1 MVYKIIH
8 SIWSNYAAQSTMKR
22 AMTTTAGTED
32 GKKVA
37 VKPDIRKKGGNQ
49 VGERMTC
56 KNSK

>member
-1 MVYKIIH
+1 
-8 SIWSNYAAQSTMKR
+8 MKR
-22 AMTTTAGTED
+22 AMTTTAGKIIQTED

-37 VKPDIRKKGGNQ
+37 IKPDIRKKGGNQ

>member
-22 AMTTTAGTED
+22 AMTTTAGKIIQTED

-37 VKPDIRKKGGNQ
+37 VKPDIRKKVAIKSVN
-49 VGERMTC
+49 E
-56 KNSK
+56 